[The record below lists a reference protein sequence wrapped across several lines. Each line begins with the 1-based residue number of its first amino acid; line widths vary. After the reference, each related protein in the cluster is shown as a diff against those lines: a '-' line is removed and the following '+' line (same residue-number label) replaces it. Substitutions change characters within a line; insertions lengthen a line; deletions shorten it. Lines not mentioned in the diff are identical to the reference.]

1 MNKSNKLSEYDILN
15 SAHTVCQIKLV
26 ALSLT
31 NRIAD
36 IPKMA
41 QGDFLL
47 SEPFVFTITVVAAMK
62 VHICKSLSANR
73 INNFYRFVFGK

>member
-1 MNKSNKLSEYDILN
+1 MKNSKLSEYDILN

-36 IPKMA
+36 IKKN
-41 QGDFLL
+41 GSGRFSTL